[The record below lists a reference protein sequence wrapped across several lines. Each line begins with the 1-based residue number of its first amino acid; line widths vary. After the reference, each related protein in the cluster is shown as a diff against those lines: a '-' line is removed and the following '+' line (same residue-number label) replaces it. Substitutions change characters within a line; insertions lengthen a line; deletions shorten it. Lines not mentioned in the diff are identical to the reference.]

1 MKGFSSLAT
10 ETNTCKKP
18 VLKPKPKQKRMI
30 KLTNQKNEVANTKVT
45 ELHPTQIVE
54 REDANYLI
62 IKNEEGKFVRKA
74 KFHDYSSV
82 VSETRE
88 DKMWLL
94 NLLEGAEDTGHGL
107 KDNVGKTIEVANVIT
122 RKYDRINEDTG
133 FQEYGVLTYL
143 LTPEKVAYVTS
154 SKNVYFS
161 ITRIM
166 DLFGKPDSAD
176 WVNIK
181 VLVSKERAT
190 NGDMIKIKMVG

>member
-1 MKGFSSLAT
+1 LT
-10 ETNTCKKP
+10 Q
-18 VLKPKPKQKRMI
+18 KQ
-30 KLTNQKNEVANTKVT
+30 NEVAET
-45 ELHPTQIVE
+45 EVAETNLSQIVE
-54 REDANYLI
+54 REDDNYLV
-62 IKNEEGKFVRKA
+62 IKNPDGKFVRKA
-74 KFHDYSSV
+74 KFHDYSSI
-82 VSETRE
+82 VSESRAE
-88 DKMWLL
+88 QIWLL

-107 KDNVGKTIEVANVIT
+107 KDNVGKTIEVANIIT

-133 FQEYGVLTYL
+133 FQEFGVLTYL

-176 WVNIK
+176 WENIK
-181 VLVSKERAT
+181 LLVQKEKAT